1 MNVWVFVGITVGAL
15 ALMGLAYYAIEL
27 LGRTMER
34 RNRTAA
40 QASLDRYWDNNKADL
55 LKDLICPNC
64 DLHFDAPD
72 KAYFECP
79 NCGYLLTQEWVKN
92 YFHRKLKEE
101 WENSFSGKFYRIAPE
116 AKSDRNK
123 GALEG

>member
-1 MNVWVFVGITVGAL
+1 MNVWLFVGITTGAL
-15 ALMGLAYYAIEL
+15 VLMGVAYYAIEL
-27 LGRTMER
+27 LGRSVER

-40 QASLDRYWDNNKADL
+40 QASLDRYWEDNKEELLHDL
-55 LKDLICPNC
+55 VCPNC

-79 NCGYLLTQEWVKN
+79 NCGFLLTQEWIKN

-116 AKSDRNK
+116 AKSDK
-123 GALEG
+123 D